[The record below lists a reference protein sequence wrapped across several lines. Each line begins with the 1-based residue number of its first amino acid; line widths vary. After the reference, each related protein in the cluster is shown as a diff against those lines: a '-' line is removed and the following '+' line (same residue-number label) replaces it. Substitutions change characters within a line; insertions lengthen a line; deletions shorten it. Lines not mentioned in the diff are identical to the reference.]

1 MHCVFVDLMQQE
13 RSSSACFRD
22 LVRLCRSNGAKDYT
36 SEQIF
41 QHKIMILTRR
51 SGEKHLFHFKT
62 GNISM
67 NNKMNGQTFFLIFF
81 YSLNILCY
89 YRIVVVFRFFSR
101 FPHVV

>member
-13 RSSSACFRD
+13 RSSSARFRD
-22 LVRLCRSNGAKDYT
+22 FVRLCRSNGAKDYT

-81 YSLNILCY
+81 LFVEHSMLL
-89 YRIVVVFRFFSR
+89 
-101 FPHVV
+101 